1 MGESRLERGL
11 RAGAW
16 IALGVTVATLLA
28 IGFLTRTPAIDA
40 PGDEMQTLSTARVD
54 GTMEEER

>member
-28 IGFLTRTPAIDA
+28 IGFLTWTPAADPA
-40 PGDEMQTLSTARVD
+40 GDEPKTLSTARVD
-54 GTMEEER
+54 TMEEER